1 MTFDIWHLTFDIWHL
16 TWLKATALILM
27 ILAQSYYI
35 FTDGFWGYLSNLKSL
50 VSQSVSQSLSHNMDL
65 RDASASK
72 NFPEVMVVLTY
83 WEASGEFSE
92 LRYKILLYFSSKR
105 SYCRCTSLIWF
116 TSFTCFTCRCV
127 PTSQDVLIF
136 IVLSPD
142 LELLP
147 GEIWPQQV
155 HLIITLSIDSS
166 KMIHLNG

>member
-1 MTFDIWHLTFDIWHL
+1 MFGVPGGVFWVSRGVLGVLEGVSGLWESSRSVFYSIPINIHGAPIKALTFSKRREDPRC
-16 TWLKATALILM
+16 LKY
-27 ILAQSYYI
+27 Q
-35 FTDGFWGYLSNLKSL
+35 
-50 VSQSVSQSLSHNMDL
+50 
-65 RDASASK
+65 

>member
-1 MTFDIWHLTFDIWHL
+1 MIFETSETSRSIVFWCIRALRVILECFLHNSHQLHGAPIKALTFSKRREDPRC
-16 TWLKATALILM
+16 LKY
-27 ILAQSYYI
+27 Q
-35 FTDGFWGYLSNLKSL
+35 
-50 VSQSVSQSLSHNMDL
+50 
-65 RDASASK
+65 

-92 LRYKILLYFSSKR
+92 RSYKILLYFSSKR

-147 GEIWPQQV
+147 GEI
-155 HLIITLSIDSS
+155 
-166 KMIHLNG
+166 